1 MHVTTR
7 PDLEAHN
14 LASFVVC
21 WQHPSAPFVDREM
34 AIKVDIKR
42 RTVMRPASTTT
53 VGSGGGK
60 TTVPLTAF
68 DRASTDAYVP
78 IVFAWS
84 APVPD
89 NEAIVEGLLATV
101 ARYPRL
107 LGRMGVD
114 ELGRKCFVL
123 NDAGVLVIE
132 AEADG
137 DLADAL
143 AHVDDVAEHVNGQPT
158 LPGRR

>member
-1 MHVTTR
+1 VTTQ
-7 PDLEAHN
+7 PDLEEAHN
-14 LASFVVC
+14 LAS
-21 WQHPSAPFVDREM
+21 PFVGNIQRRLSLTEM
-34 AIKVDIKR
+34 VITMDIKR
-42 RTVMRPASTTT
+42 RTVMRPALATT

-68 DRASTDAYVP
+68 DRASTDAYIP
-78 IVFAWS
+78 IVFAWRS
-84 APVPD
+84 APAPD
-89 NEAIVEGLLATV
+89 NEATVEGLLATV
-101 ARYPRL
+101 ARYPLL

-132 AEADG
+132 AEADV

-143 AHVDDVAEHVNGQPT
+143 AHVNQLYPDADKVIYIYIYNV
-158 LPGRR
+158 